1 MLNEPV
7 ILVLFII
14 ASGVAVITKR
24 FHLPYTVI
32 LVIIGLILGFVNII
46 TPPLLTKELLYS
58 LFLPAL
64 IFEAAI
70 HLRAKDLF
78 RELWIIIILVVFG
91 VIFSTLITAGV
102 LKFMSEEIIHASIA
116 WSVAILFGAAVAATD
131 PVSIV
136 PLFKQMGVPRRLRIL
151 VESESLLNDGTAIV
165 VFVIVM
171 EFIHRQVSNP
181 TEIGLMFFEV
191 VGLGILIGLI
201 IGVTIAY
208 LIQFID
214 DPMVV
219 ITLTTVGA
227 YLSFLIADY
236 LNASGVMSTVAA
248 GLVIGNQLLQ
258 IKLFPSVRLST
269 ETFWEYI
276 VFAFNSLIF
285 LLMGFSINLE
295 TLVKV
300 WPIVIIAYISM
311 MLARFII
318 THFTWALFSK
328 TYLSFPYKWN
338 VVLGWG
344 GIRGA
349 LSMVLALSI
358 PNSFEYKDLIVA
370 LVFGVVLL
378 TILVQGLTMAPLL
391 KSLKIGGI
399 SEKIKTYE
407 KLKAQIKI
415 LEDTI
420 LKLQDLYNR
429 RFIKKEIADE
439 LINEFQSMLEEA
451 KQRIENIQIEE
462 EDLKKAEMLKL
473 KREVLLEQKSKL
485 LEMYHNGIISFE
497 VYEEL
502 SKDIDAKL
510 LEIESES

>member
-1 MLNEPV
+1 MLNETV
-7 ILVLFII
+7 ILILFII
-14 ASGVAVITKR
+14 ASGVAIIAKR
-24 FHLPYTVI
+24 FNLPYTVI
-32 LVIIGLILGFVNII
+32 LVIIGLFLGFINII
-46 TPPLLTKELLYS
+46 NPPHLTKELLYS
-58 LFLPAL
+58 IFLPAL

-70 HLRAKDLF
+70 HLKARDLF
-78 RELWIIIILVVFG
+78 RELWIIIVLVVFG
-91 VIFSTLITAGV
+91 VAFSTIITAGV
-102 LKFMSEEIIHASIA
+102 LMFMSEEILHTSIV
-116 WSVAILFGAAVAATD
+116 WSVAILFGAAVSATD
-131 PVSIV
+131 PVAII
-136 PLFKQMGVPRRLRIL
+136 PLFKQMGVPRRLRFL

-165 VFVIVM
+165 AFVIAM
-171 EFIHRQVSNP
+171 EFLYKQFSN
-181 TEIGLMFFEV
+181 TAEIGLMFFEIA
-191 VGLGILIGLI
+191 GFGILVGLI
-201 IGVTIAY
+201 IGIIIAY

-236 LNASGVMSTVAA
+236 LNASGVISTVVA

-300 WPIVIIAYISM
+300 WPIVIIAYFSM

-318 THFTWALFSK
+318 IHFTWALFSK

-338 VVLGWG
+338 IVLGWG

-378 TILVQGLTMAPLL
+378 TILVQGLTMASLL
-391 KSLKIGGI
+391 KILKIGGI
-399 SEKIKTYE
+399 SESIKIYE

-415 LEDTI
+415 LEDAI
-420 LKLQDLYNR
+420 LKLKDLYNK
-429 RFIKKEIADE
+429 RFIKKDIAEE
-439 LINEFQSMLEEA
+439 LINEFQSMLDEA
-451 KQRIENIQIEE
+451 KQILDNIQINEE
-462 EDLKKAEMLKL
+462 ELRKAEILKL

-485 LEMYHNGIISFE
+485 LEMYHNGVISFE

-502 SKDIDAKL
+502 SKDIDSKL